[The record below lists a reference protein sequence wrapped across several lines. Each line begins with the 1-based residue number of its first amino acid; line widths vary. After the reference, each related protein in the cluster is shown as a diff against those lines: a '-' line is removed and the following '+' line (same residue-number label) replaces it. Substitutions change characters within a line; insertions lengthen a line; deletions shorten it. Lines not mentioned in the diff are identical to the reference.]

1 MRKLTLP
8 MHPREASASALKLL
22 PSPRL
27 REVLERRF
35 GLRGKEPETLEAI
48 GRSFGVT
55 RERVRQIEADGLRHL
70 LEPTAVAAL
79 TPVFNALENHFG
91 QHGHVFEESKLLQT
105 AAEPRYSNHVYFLL
119 TVGQPFTRRAEDEE
133 WHERWFTKAEALETA
148 EAIMARTA
156 KELGETKR
164 PLPASELF
172 QILKKQSREVLGSM
186 PSPDTL
192 ESYLAISKVIKQNP
206 YGEFGLV
213 SWPTIRP
220 RGVRDKAY
228 AVLLKAARPLHF
240 REVASAISKAGWSS
254 RKAHPQTVH
263 NELIR
268 DPRFV
273 LVGRGL
279 YALAE
284 WGYEP
289 GTVGEVMAGLLKAAR
304 RPLSKDEIV
313 KRVLEKR
320 FVKPNTILLNLQDK
334 RWFKRTPEG
343 YTLA

>member
-1 MRKLTLP
+1 MP
-8 MHPREASASALKLL
+8 
-22 PSPRL
+22 
-27 REVLERRF
+27 
-35 GLRGKEPETLEAI
+35 
-48 GRSFGVT
+48 
-55 RERVRQIEADGLRHL
+55 
-70 LEPTAVAAL
+70 AA
-79 TPVFNALENHFG
+79 
-91 QHGHVFEESKLLQT
+91 
-105 AAEPRYSNHVYFLL
+105 
-119 TVGQPFTRRAEDEE
+119 
-133 WHERWFTKAEALETA
+133 
-148 EAIMARTA
+148 
-156 KELGETKR
+156 
-164 PLPASELF
+164 
-172 QILKKQSREVLGSM
+172 
-186 PSPDTL
+186 
-192 ESYLAISKVIKQNP
+192 
-206 YGEFGLV
+206 
-213 SWPTIRP
+213 IRP

-254 RKAHPQTVH
+254 RKANPQPVH
-263 NELIR
+263 NELIK

-320 FVKPNTILLNLQDK
+320 FVKPNTILFNLQDK
-334 RWFKRTPEG
+334 RWFKTTPEG